1 MQMKLETSLRGSP
14 VCLLSSG
21 RMLWLDGE
29 QRGRRQT
36 EMEREHSCRR
46 GIHLSLDDDGDDD
59 DEQLQLRFELE
70 PNSPTNLSV
79 CLFKVVSLC
88 SH

>member
-1 MQMKLETSLRGSP
+1 MVGWRAARSQT
-14 VCLLSSG
+14 
-21 RMLWLDGE
+21 D
-29 QRGRRQT
+29 RQT

-46 GIHLSLDDDGDDD
+46 GIHLSLDDADDDD

>member
-1 MQMKLETSLRGSP
+1 MTSSE
-14 VCLLSSG
+14 VA
-21 RMLWLDGE
+21 D
-29 QRGRRQT
+29 RQT

-59 DEQLQLRFELE
+59 DEQLQLH
-70 PNSPTNLSV
+70 
-79 CLFKVVSLC
+79 LFTVVSLC